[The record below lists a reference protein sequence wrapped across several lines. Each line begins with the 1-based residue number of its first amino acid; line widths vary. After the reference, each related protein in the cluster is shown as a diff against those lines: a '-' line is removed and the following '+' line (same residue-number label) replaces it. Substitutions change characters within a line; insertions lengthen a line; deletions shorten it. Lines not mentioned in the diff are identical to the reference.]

1 MTAASRWDRDIKCN
15 FLNSKCLKFVWQ
27 KYETCSQPVY
37 DTTVLLRIWQSVRQR
52 HQIQPWRK
60 KKFQRIHIEIDTNM
74 KLVHSLYSCS
84 TYTRTWHQE
93 IETPNAWKYL
103 QLRSASTGQGRCGK
117 NVKLHFPQC
126 ANCLIVK
133 FLPSIKDRS
142 HRCSSDSAFSFCFS
156 NSALT
161 MWNRI
166 WMHHSWCKTI
176 DASCQ
181 KMFLFLTRSNFEAR
195 A

>member
-1 MTAASRWDRDIKCN
+1 MTAASRWDKDIKCN
-15 FLNSKCLKFVWQ
+15 FLNSKCLKLVWQ

-37 DTTVLLRIWQSVRQR
+37 YYTTVRLRIWQSVRQR
-52 HQIQPWRK
+52 HQIQLWRK

-74 KLVHSLYSCS
+74 KLVHILYSCS
-84 TYTRTWHQE
+84 TYTGTWHQE

-142 HRCSSDSAFSFCFS
+142 HRCFSEPAFSLCSCFS
-156 NSALT
+156 NSVLT
-161 MWNRI
+161 MWNRSNASF
-166 WMHHSWCKTI
+166 MKKNNWCI
-176 DASCQ
+176 
-181 KMFLFLTRSNFEAR
+181 MFLQFSIDNVKQN
-195 A
+195 